1 MAFSEDTKREL
12 ARIIPQERCCRIAE
26 LSAYYDFNGYLF
38 GDGKYLDFYHFTP
51 LIARKI
57 LTLVKS
63 VFPEVQT
70 QVLVHRAKARKNQVY
85 TIRVQAPEE
94 ACTVFA
100 AIHHQEYADVER
112 RVLTAEC
119 CRRAYVRGAFLG
131 HGSVTNPR
139 KTYHLEIFTEKYEVA
154 DKVLHNIKAL
164 GLDARM
170 TTRKG
175 DLLVYLKDG
184 DEIVTLLNLMGA
196 HSALMQLE
204 NVRVAKDMRNRINRL
219 VNCETANVEKTIQAA
234 VEQIDAVE
242 KIQKHMPLSDLPPK
256 LAEIAVLRIENPYAT
271 LKELGEMANPPISK
285 SGVNYRL
292 QQLIKLSKSLG

>member
-12 ARIIPQERCCRIAE
+12 ARVIPEERCCLVAE
-26 LSAYYDFNGYLF
+26 LSAYYDFDGFLF

-63 VFPEVQT
+63 VFPTAQT
-70 QVLVHRAKARKNQVY
+70 HVLAHRARARKNQVY
-85 TIRVQAPEE
+85 TVRVSGPEE
-94 ACTVFA
+94 ARMIHAAFRNQSFA
-100 AIHHQEYADVER
+100 DAER
-112 RVLTAEC
+112 RILASVC
-119 CRRAYVRGAFLG
+119 CRRAYIRGAFLG
-131 HGSVTNPR
+131 RGSVTNPK

-154 DKVLHNIKAL
+154 EKVLHNINAF
-164 GLDARM
+164 GLEARM

-184 DEIVTLLNLMGA
+184 DDIVTLLNLMGA
-196 HSALMQLE
+196 HNALMHLE
-204 NVRVAKDMRNRINRL
+204 NVRVEKDMRNRINRL

-242 KIQKHMPLSDLPPK
+242 RIRKHMNLSDLPPK
-256 LAEIAVLRIENPYAT
+256 LAEIAALRIENPYAT